1 MAEDTIRVDVLLRG
15 LGRSMLEAQTQ
26 INTDALEQP
35 PGPEGLRTGVAISE
49 TEIDVKMVF
58 EDDGTGVNVR
68 PVTAGAARLVDL
80 DPGVLSGIRARLVA
94 VPDEE
99 ARPPTRSP
107 ADVREE
113 VLSRPDIARL
123 QEIFGALQVETVY
136 VGAVQRWVV
145 DVKEPEG
152 AILRSVQIPDATQ

>member
-1 MAEDTIRVDVLLRG
+1 MADDTIRVDVLLRG

-68 PVTAGAARLVDL
+68 PVTAGAARLADL
-80 DPGVLSGIRARLVA
+80 DPGVLSGIRARMVA

-107 ADVREE
+107 ANVREE

-123 QEIFGALQVETVY
+123 QDIFGELQVETTY

-145 DVKEPEG
+145 DVKEPGG
-152 AILRSVQIPDATQ
+152 AILRSIQIPDATQ

>member
-1 MAEDTIRVDVLLRG
+1 MTEDAIRVDVLLRG
-15 LGRSMLEAQTQ
+15 LGRSILEAQTQ
-26 INTDALEQP
+26 INGDMLEQP
-35 PGPEGLRTGVAISE
+35 PGPEGLRTGVAIGE

-58 EDDGTGVNVR
+58 EDDGSGVNIR
-68 PVTAGAARLVDL
+68 PVTAGAARLAEL

-113 VLSRPDIARL
+113 VLSRPDISRL
-123 QEIFGALQVETVY
+123 QDVFGQLQVETTY
-136 VGAVQRWVV
+136 VGAAQRWIV
-145 DVKEPEG
+145 DVKEPGG
-152 AILRSVQIPDATQ
+152 AILRSVQILDATQ